1 MNRLKHEELLEK
13 ISSFDASHIDEQK
26 NDIIAAAKQIGFSV
40 PNRNCKCVNGWSD
53 LVIRLKIWMRQHP
66 TPCHF
71 SIQPGIVR
79 RGPDGANV
87 TNLNITDESALWLL
101 ENDEVAAK
109 YITQISEME
118 EPVETLT
125 ETPTETP
132 AETADNKED
141 LFMGDT
147 EHAEP
152 VEVPVQ
158 KKKSYKKK
166 KGAAK

>member
-1 MNRLKHEELLEK
+1 MNRFKHEELLEK
-13 ISSFDASHIDEQK
+13 ISSFDASRTDEQK
-26 NDIIAAAKQIGFSV
+26 NDIIAVAKQIGFSV

-53 LVIRLKIWMRQHP
+53 LVIRLKLWMRQHP
-66 TPCHF
+66 TAPHF
-71 SIQPGIVR
+71 TIQPGIVR
-79 RGPDGANV
+79 KGPDGNNV
-87 TNLNITDESALWLL
+87 TNLNITDEAALWLL
-101 ENDEVAAK
+101 KNDEVAAK

-118 EPVETLT
+118 I
-125 ETPTETP
+125 PTETLV
-132 AETADNKED
+132 ETADNKED

-166 KGAAK
+166 KGAQS